1 MTLWLG
7 RRAGSE
13 DWSEVEGHCEHK
25 DAKGIDGFVCL
36 AM

>member
-13 DWSEVEGHCEHK
+13 DWSEVEGHCEQ